1 MYTNCT
7 SHLGSLGVKP
17 LLALGLPL
25 PQYLTKASE
34 IKLTA
39 IDLSAVGTDLS
50 LGWIRERLNVAH
62 VDHGLRKILEEGI
75 LAGRELVDDRRR
87 GALRLG

>member
-1 MYTNCT
+1 MHVYKLHCT
-7 SHLGSLGVKP
+7 FGEPRREAQFEFSYLSTK
-17 LLALGLPL
+17 LA
-25 PQYLTKASE
+25 
-34 IKLTA
+34 A
-39 IDLSAVGTDLS
+39 IDPSAVGTDLS
-50 LGWIRERLNVAH
+50 LGWIRQRLNVAH